1 MVFITIT
8 IFLQRQQGSLLA
20 GLRATNE
27 MMLRDFE
34 EKQAANNEKENE
46 DDLKVCKFQRYKW
59 YVSLHFDNYLF
70 SV

>member
-1 MVFITIT
+1 LT
-8 IFLQRQQGSLLA
+8 FLQRQQGSLLA

-46 DDLKVCKFQRYKW
+46 EKDLKVCYYRGF
-59 YVSLHFDNYLF
+59 
-70 SV
+70 

>member
-1 MVFITIT
+1 M
-8 IFLQRQQGSLLA
+8 FLQRQQGSLLA

-46 DDLKVCKFQRYKW
+46 ENDMKVCIINFKIKYLTFNYR
-59 YVSLHFDNYLF
+59 LHFSLMQIVQN
-70 SV
+70 

>member
-1 MVFITIT
+1 LTL
-8 IFLQRQQGSLLA
+8 LQRQQGSLLA

-46 DDLKVCKFQRYKW
+46 EKDLKVCYFRG
-59 YVSLHFDNYLF
+59 F
-70 SV
+70 

>member
-1 MVFITIT
+1 L

-46 DDLKVCKFQRYKW
+46 EKDLKVYYYKG
-59 YVSLHFDNYLF
+59 L
-70 SV
+70 